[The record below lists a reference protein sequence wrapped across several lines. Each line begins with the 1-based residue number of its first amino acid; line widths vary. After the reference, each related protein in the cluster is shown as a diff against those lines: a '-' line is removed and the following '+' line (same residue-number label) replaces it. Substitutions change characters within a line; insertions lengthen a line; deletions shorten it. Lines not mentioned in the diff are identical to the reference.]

1 MFRVNVAALRPRA
14 SLRVEQEIPASDAL
28 WADSDLVFGGSVR
41 VELCLTRTNAGEVLA
56 RGVLAANAVHACRR
70 CLERVEQPL
79 RLGIELLWATPVGVG
94 SDPDGGADL
103 RVLEPGSI
111 EIEWGE
117 AVREELMLAG
127 PRYVLCSEGCQG
139 LCPRCGANRNQE
151 PCGCVTD
158 EADPRWEALRALNSE

>member
-41 VELCLTRTNAGEVLA
+41 VELCLTRTNAGEVRA
-56 RGVLAANAVHACRR
+56 RGVLSANAVHDCRR
-70 CLERVEQPL
+70 CLERVEEPL
-79 RLGIELLWATPVGVG
+79 RLAIELLWVPPDGVA
-94 SDPDGGADL
+94 SDPGGGGDV

-111 EIEWGE
+111 EIDWGE

-127 PRYVLCSEGCQG
+127 PGYVVCSEGCQG
-139 LCPRCGANRNQE
+139 LCPRCGANQNQE

-158 EADPRWEALRALNSE
+158 EADPRWEALRALNRE